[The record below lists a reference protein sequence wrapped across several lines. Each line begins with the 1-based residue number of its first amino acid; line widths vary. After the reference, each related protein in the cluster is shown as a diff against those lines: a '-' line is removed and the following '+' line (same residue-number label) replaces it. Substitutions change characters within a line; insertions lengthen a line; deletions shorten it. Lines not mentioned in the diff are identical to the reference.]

1 MLRHVVAYTVGLV
14 LVVAAWPRLEPLAT
28 LIASWPGAPSFGLAA
43 IVGLAFGLL
52 VAKTL
57 IWNEYVE
64 SDRKQ
69 AIDKINREHDAKRK

>member
-1 MLRHVVAYTVGLV
+1 MRQLVAYTVGLI

-28 LIASWPGAPSFGLAA
+28 LIASWSGAPSFGAAALA
-43 IVGLAFGLL
+43 GLAFGLL
-52 VAKTL
+52 VARTA

>member
-1 MLRHVVAYTVGLV
+1 MRQLVAYTVGLV
-14 LVVAAWPRLEPLAT
+14 LVVAAWPRLEPLWA
-28 LIASWPGAPSFGLAA
+28 LIVRWPGAPSFGMAA

-64 SDRKQ
+64 SDRQ
-69 AIDKINREHDAKRK
+69 AAIDKINELHDAKRR

>member
-1 MLRHVVAYTVGLV
+1 MRQLVAYTVGLV
-14 LVVAAWPRLEPLAT
+14 LVVAAWPRLEPLWA
-28 LIASWPGAPSFGLAA
+28 LIVRWPGAPSFGMAA

-64 SDRKQ
+64 SDRKA
-69 AIDKINREHDAKRK
+69 AIDKINRDHDAKRR